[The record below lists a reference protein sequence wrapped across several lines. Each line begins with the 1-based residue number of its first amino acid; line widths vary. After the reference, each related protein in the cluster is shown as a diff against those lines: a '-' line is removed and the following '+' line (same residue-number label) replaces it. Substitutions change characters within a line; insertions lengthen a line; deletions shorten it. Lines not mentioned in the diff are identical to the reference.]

1 MRGREGFRYGVGK
14 ADTSGGHVAG
24 RTHIIMDT
32 DVLAEQ
38 ASTLGRVSDS
48 LDAAAA
54 AAGAPLPGSA
64 FGVLAS
70 GIVVGAANGLASN
83 TAQLLASARELVA
96 TMQKGVQV
104 ARKSFDDV
112 EEQAVAVMQE
122 FES

>member
-1 MRGREGFRYGVGK
+1 M
-14 ADTSGGHVAG
+14 AG
-24 RTHIIMDT
+24 RTRIIMDT

-48 LDAAAA
+48 LDAAAS

-83 TAQLLASARELVA
+83 TAQLLAGARELVA
-96 TMQKGVQV
+96 TMQKGVRV
-104 ARKSFDDV
+104 ARESFDEV

>member
-1 MRGREGFRYGVGK
+1 MRSREGFRYGVGK
-14 ADTSGGHVAG
+14 ADTSGGPVAG

-48 LDAAAA
+48 LDAAAS

-83 TAQLLASARELVA
+83 TAQLLSSARELIA

-104 ARKSFDDV
+104 ARESFDEV

>member
-1 MRGREGFRYGVGK
+1 
-14 ADTSGGHVAG
+14 
-24 RTHIIMDT
+24 MDT
-32 DVLAEQ
+32 DVLAQQ
-38 ASTLGRVSDS
+38 ASTLSRAGES

-70 GIVVGAANGLASN
+70 GIVVGSANGLASS
-83 TAQLLASARELVA
+83 TAQLLSTARELVA

-104 ARKSFDDV
+104 ARESFDEV
-112 EEQAVAVMQE
+112 EEQAVAVMRD

>member
-1 MRGREGFRYGVGK
+1 M
-14 ADTSGGHVAG
+14 AG

-54 AAGAPLPGSA
+54 AAGAPLPGPA

-70 GIVVGAANGLASN
+70 GIIVGAANGLASN
-83 TAQLLASARELVA
+83 TAQLLSSAQELVA

-104 ARKSFDDV
+104 ARESFDDV